1 MTLHNFIRDSYENN
15 DLFDMCDED
24 EDFVSSYEDLTS
36 SHSQLHGQVESD
48 MNDVRDSITDGLMIM
63 YQYVN
68 NIYYVCP
75 NYMYML
81 FMNMRQFINDY
92 VLINYLKK

>member
-1 MTLHNFIRDSYENN
+1 
-15 DLFDMCDED
+15 
-24 EDFVSSYEDLTS
+24 
-36 SHSQLHGQVESD
+36 

-81 FMNMRQFINDY
+81 FMNMRQFINDH